1 MKRYATAVILSAA
14 AISIPATASATVV
27 KGTLRDASANETIPF
42 ATVKIF
48 HATDTVKPAA
58 IFVTDIDG
66 VFSHNISRKGSYC
79 LTFETVGKK
88 TLVKHLTLAG
98 QETLDLGTLDMADDV
113 TVMKEVVVAAA
124 KPVVKASADKLA
136 YSVEDDSDS
145 KTYTLLDMLR
155 KVPMVSVDGDDNI
168 TVNGSSRFQ
177 VYVTGASLCAA
188 IYPWWESPPSK
199 PYKRNKSDS
208 DPKNKLGVNNG

>member
-14 AISIPATASATVV
+14 AIS
-27 KGTLRDASANETIPF
+27 
-42 ATVKIF
+42 
-48 HATDTVKPAA
+48 
-58 IFVTDIDG
+58 VTDIDG

-79 LTFETVGKK
+79 LTFESVGKK

-113 TVMKEVVVAAA
+113 TVMKEVVVVAA

-177 VYVTGASLCAA
+177 IYVTGASLCAA